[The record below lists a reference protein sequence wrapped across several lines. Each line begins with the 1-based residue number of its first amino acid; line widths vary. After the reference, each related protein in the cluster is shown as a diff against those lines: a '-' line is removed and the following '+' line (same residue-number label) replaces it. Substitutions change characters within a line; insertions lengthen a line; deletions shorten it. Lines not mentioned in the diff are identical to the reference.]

1 MTGKQKCKILKEI
14 RKQIAEQNDIRFVIE
29 ECTHKGRCRG
39 TCPKCEWEVR
49 MLEKELEKRRASG
62 KKVALAGISAGF
74 LLSSCAPIDALK
86 ELIHPVEQPLEGDVM
101 FEVIEGAPVE
111 PDIPG
116 ETETVVSETREGDP
130 VIDVPETE
138 LEEGETLPEE
148 IVEIAGVPVMETD
161 CETIAETE
169 EEYTLAGAL
178 LPADFEE
185 EESMLMG
192 DPVYIPEEE
201 AQP

>member
-14 RKQIAEQNDIRFVIE
+14 RRQIAAQNDIRFVIE
-29 ECTHKGRCRG
+29 ECTHKGNCRG

-86 ELIHPVEQPLEGDVM
+86 ELIHPVVQPLEGDVA
-101 FEVIEGAPVE
+101 FEVTEGVPVE

-116 ETETVVSETREGDP
+116 ETETVVLEGEP
-130 VIDVPETE
+130 AYVPETA

-148 IVEIAGVPVMETD
+148 SVELAGVPGIETD
-161 CETIAETE
+161 CEIIAETE
-169 EEYTLAGAL
+169 EEYMLAGAL

-185 EESMLMG
+185 EEPVLTG
-192 DPVYIPEEE
+192 DPVYIPEDE
-201 AQP
+201 AQS